1 MSCLTPAIIGQARK
15 LFPWYPYWTCA
26 QSRIMDEF
34 EQNQEVLRGDVNQ
47 LKEKVDKIIETLQ
60 SLEKRSGI
68 DGNPL
73 AINEEP
79 CTIPTHP
86 PGFTLAPPSQYVNQ
100 GAMIHNATSSQ
111 GIHM

>member
-47 LKEKVDKIIETLQ
+47 LKEKVDKIRDAAV
-60 SLEKRSGI
+60 SRK
-68 DGNPL
+68 
-73 AINEEP
+73 EEWYRWES
-79 CTIPTHP
+79 
-86 PGFTLAPPSQYVNQ
+86 FSNK
-100 GAMIHNATSSQ
+100 
-111 GIHM
+111 